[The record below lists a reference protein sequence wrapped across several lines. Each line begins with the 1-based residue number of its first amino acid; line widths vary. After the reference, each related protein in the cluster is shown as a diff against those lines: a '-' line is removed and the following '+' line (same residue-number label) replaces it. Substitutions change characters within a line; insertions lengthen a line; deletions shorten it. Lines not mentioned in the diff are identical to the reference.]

1 MEAYHWLLTVYD
13 NSHSDYIIQTTL
25 RVRFWKTMAE
35 DSVPF
40 VLFHFVWGHMFA
52 RNDVGVQESLSK
64 VLNQATFHIA
74 IPLATFP
81 YLPPPWFVDVAWRRT
96 TCVHLSWHY
105 QKNTRS
111 STTLFQQRAL
121 DPCHIYDTRRSA
133 APHIKKLLRFTSDIQ
148 YTTSTLMRFFVKW

>member
-1 MEAYHWLLTVYD
+1 MESLAVDGIW
-13 NSHSDYIIQTTL
+13 QFTL
-25 RVRFWKTMAE
+25 RLHNTNHTTCK
-35 DSVPF
+35 
-40 VLFHFVWGHMFA
+40 VLKNHGRKKCHLCCSISYEVIC
-52 RNDVGVQESLSK
+52 SLGMMWVSK
-64 VLNQATFHIA
+64 SLNQATFHIA
-74 IPLATFP
+74 IPLAAFP

-133 APHIKKLLRFTSDIQ
+133 APHIKKTAPVHFR
-148 YTTSTLMRFFVKW
+148 YTVHYFNIDEILC

>member
-1 MEAYHWLLTVYD
+1 M
-13 NSHSDYIIQTTL
+13 S
-25 RVRFWKTMAE
+25 
-35 DSVPF
+35 F

-52 RNDVGVQESLSK
+52 RNRNDAGVQESLSK
-64 VLNQATFHIA
+64 SLNQATFHIA

-133 APHIKKLLRFTSDIQ
+133 APHIKNCSGSLQI
-148 YTTSTLMRFFVKW
+148 YSTLLQHWWDSLLSGNCPGFNYSCSPHGCLWNTTLSSSHACVKIVI